1 MFLGRFSVKLAEP
14 RAHTLSTRASE
25 LRHAAHRTL
34 DQNSNSGSLQ
44 LYPPLHQKKIPY
56 MRSTFPAATT
66 PGASHAPCCHVE
78 FAPPT
83 FQSVSGRDAR
93 RRRIGPCAR
102 QTPAIRVR
110 FLSHRPLAIPRNC
123 KPSVPCRNAERRPT
137 AAGEWQRAPV
147 RGFARTTRRTGSQAG
162 VWLLTASLHGSSC
175 ILCRQ
180 RVGQPFAKAV
190 VDSHDTVVLAFR
202 DGGRRHHRRV
212 HSLWYEGPLLVLV

>member
-66 PGASHAPCCHVE
+66 PGVSHAPCCHVE
-78 FAPPT
+78 FAPPA

-110 FLSHRPLAIPRNC
+110 FLSHRPLAILRNPQ
-123 KPSVPCRNAERRPT
+123 PSVPCRSSQRRTSSWP
-137 AAGEWQRAPV
+137 APLRPGSGSAPRSARFARAMAVSLAGEDSASDRLT
-147 RGFARTTRRTGSQAG
+147 ARCTSLLMLPSESSTRRGS
-162 VWLLTASLHGSSC
+162 
-175 ILCRQ
+175 
-180 RVGQPFAKAV
+180 
-190 VDSHDTVVLAFR
+190 
-202 DGGRRHHRRV
+202 
-212 HSLWYEGPLLVLV
+212 